1 MSKQRYVCQFY
12 EFLTCTHYYFF
23 YFYYKTLLEQLY
35 RHLAIKLYCIV
46 IAHKRLCKHCKRVY
60 TES

>member
-23 YFYYKTLLEQLY
+23 YFYYKTLLVQLY
-35 RHLAIKLYCIV
+35 
-46 IAHKRLCKHCKRVY
+46 
-60 TES
+60 